1 MAQIQFTFAYEDTRI
16 AQSLAGLL
24 KDNGHKV
31 FLPTED
37 ILPEKVLA
45 DEISL
50 RLKSVDFFVIIIS
63 KHSQNSNWVNAEASK
78 AIGYYRERKKPIII
92 PILFD
97 DVNLPP
103 EFIEVFEN
111 ILIGSRENIE
121 ESKSVLSLAIS
132 RLIGESQAIEE
143 EKQEAI
149 AKVKENAGT
158 YITEAI
164 TRLTAKERDYRS
176 IAYASYF
183 LCGAFLICAITFLLY
198 KADFIMHSKKEL
210 TTSEQ
215 IQLGL
220 VGFVLLALIISLA
233 RFSFLIGKSFMVESL
248 RNSDRI
254 HAISF
259 GKFYLEAFGD
269 KADWNEIKEAF
280 QHWNIDGGSSFI
292 SQSANDF
299 DPEIFKNIIEFTKV
313 ISSKK

>member
-1 MAQIQFTFAYEDTRI
+1 MAQIQFTFAYEDTGI
-16 AQSLAGLL
+16 AKSLAGLL

-31 FLPTED
+31 FLPTKD
-37 ILPEKVLA
+37 ILPGKVLA

-63 KHSQNSNWVNAEASK
+63 KHSQNSRWVNAEASK
-78 AIGYYRERKKPIII
+78 VIGYYRERKKPVII

-97 DVNLPP
+97 GEDLPP
-103 EFIEVFEN
+103 EFVVVFEN
-111 ILIGSRENIE
+111 ILFGSRENIE
-121 ESKSVLSLAIS
+121 ESNSALSLAIS

-143 EKQEAI
+143 EKEEVI

-158 YITEAI
+158 YITETIA
-164 TRLTAKERDYRS
+164 RLTAKERDYRR
-176 IAYASYF
+176 IAYTSYF
-183 LCGAFLICAITFLLY
+183 LCGVFLICAITFLLS
-198 KADFIMHSKKEL
+198 KADFIMNSQKVL

-220 VGFVLLALIISLA
+220 VAFVLLALIISVA
-233 RFSFLIGKSFMVESL
+233 RFLFLIGKSFMVESL

-269 KADWNEIKEAF
+269 KIDWNEIKEAF

-299 DPEIFKNIIEFTKV
+299 DPEILKSFIEFTKV
-313 ISSKK
+313 VASKK